1 MCGRWGGRRPECG
14 GIRLVNKD
22 ELVGTDTVTSGGKDQ
37 FFLNM
42 GSKGYGKKTSVKN
55 YRLQNRGGSG
65 IKTFKV
71 TEKTGPLMVARIIG
85 HGEEEL
91 IAISLKSQVIRVSLS
106 EIPSLGTANARGEN
120 NENETR
126 RQHCVNNMLVK
137 I

>member
-1 MCGRWGGRRPECG
+1 
-14 GIRLVNKD
+14 
-22 ELVGTDTVTSGGKDQ
+22 
-37 FFLNM
+37 M

-71 TEKTGPLMVARIIG
+71 TEKTGPLMVNQNYLPRRRG
-85 HGEEEL
+85 TYRH
-91 IAISLKSQVIRVSLS
+91 IAEKYQVIRVSLS
-106 EIPSLGTANARGEN
+106 EIPSLVKANARGEN